1 MHNFMKTVD
10 AEALGLL
17 LLCLFWGGTL
27 RAWGSGVAC
36 VEPLPA
42 PSLAEFG
49 LGHVTPLPAPPLWM
63 GMVDF
68 TRALGGLHA

>member
-1 MHNFMKTVD
+1 MKTVD

-17 LLCLFWGGTL
+17 LLCLFWTL
-27 RAWGSGVAC
+27 RAWGSGAAC
-36 VEPLPA
+36 VEPVPA
-42 PSLAEFG
+42 PPPAEFG
-49 LGHVTPLPAPPLWM
+49 LGHVTPLPAPPLWT